1 MPRTSP
7 IPTQRGS
14 ASPPP
19 SPHSSSPSTPGDPA
33 SPATRHRFRGRT
45 WRTKECDALRRA
57 KEAHG
62 EDWDAVKTAMEDEGY
77 DDRTSNSLQA
87 QWDKMIERAMGRSGG
102 ASTQTAPWTVDED
115 ARLLAL
121 RERRDEK
128 YADVLAAGRKPPQ
141 MSWLAEQRH
150 FPGRARHDLGARFD
164 VVKRSMQTRTN
175 KERKD
180 AVRKKADEL
189 LVAMR
194 ADDGETTGGAAPAG
208 GASPAGL
215 PSVKPFTLLP
225 AGSPTA
231 AAPAAPTSSST
242 AAASAPTTPAQVA
255 APPPPPSLPSSNVSS
270 YVPGIAAHPAPSPA
284 TYTAAAVGEAYF
296 PPLAPWPW
304 LPSYPPFWPSY
315 PSPVGQPAPALA
327 SMPAGAVPSV
337 AAAAIAPQPGKK
349 KRRGSRLPSLEV
361 GRAKLR
367 RITAIL
373 RGEMRERATEE
384 EVEEPVAAGRP
395 DAGQAARAESG
406 EALRGEAEA

>member
-1 MPRTSP
+1 MPRISP
-7 IPTQRGS
+7 TPTHRGS
-14 ASPPP
+14 ASPSP

-87 QWDKMIERAMGRSGG
+87 QWDKMIERAMGTSGG

-121 RERRDEK
+121 RERRDEM
-128 YADVLAAGRKPPQ
+128 YADVLAAGRKLPQ

-150 FPGRARHDLGARFD
+150 FPGRARHDLGARFE

-194 ADDGETTGGAAPAG
+194 ADDGGTTGGAAPAG
-208 GASPAGL
+208 SP
-215 PSVKPFTLLP
+215 ST
-225 AGSPTA
+225 
-231 AAPAAPTSSST
+231 AAPAAAATGSST
-242 AAASAPTTPAQVA
+242 AAASAPTTPAQAA
-255 APPPPPSLPSSNVSS
+255 APLLPPPVPSSIVSS
-270 YVPGIAAHPAPSPA
+270 SVPAFAAHPAPGPG
-284 TYTAAAVGEAYF
+284 TYTAAAPAAAVGEAYF

-304 LPSYPPFWPSY
+304 LPSYPPFCAGY
-315 PSPVGQPAPALA
+315 PSPVVGQRAPALA
-327 SMPAGAVPSV
+327 SIPAGAVPSV
-337 AAAAIAPQPGKK
+337 AAAAAAPQPGKK
-349 KRRGSRLPSLEV
+349 KRRGSRLPSLED
-361 GRAKLR
+361 GTEKLR